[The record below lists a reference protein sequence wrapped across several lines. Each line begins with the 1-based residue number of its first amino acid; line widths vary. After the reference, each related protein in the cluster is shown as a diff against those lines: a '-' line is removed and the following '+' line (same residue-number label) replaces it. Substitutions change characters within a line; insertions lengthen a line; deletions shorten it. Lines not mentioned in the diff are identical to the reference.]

1 MKNTLLLSVCV
12 FGLGLNSAYGDLPCA
27 YLNDAGEVEQVA
39 SVERT
44 PPRFRS
50 RVVCAGE
57 DSSIPSPEDVEL
69 DGTVR
74 TASFVTD
81 LGPIDVKWPLS
92 VERCFG
98 RSPAR
103 AVDDAAATVN
113 KALASARFPPEV
125 KNGSRR
131 WTLAFTDRAAAIK
144 QFPAALTIG
153 GHPGFMLPPNQIYLI
168 ADFISPT
175 CDRTGVADAVLTQVL
190 LHEMGH
196 VIEFLILGNEFG
208 LDRPRAEGF
217 ASWFE
222 QYSAD
227 FSRAIPKNSVRAYY
241 RKLAAEALKTLPAPF
256 DGTPYDYARAAL
268 KFDAIVNKRGVS
280 GLMGLYDV
288 MKSDHVSFD
297 QAAEKNLKWSPK
309 FLEREMAELV
319 EGY

>member
-1 MKNTLLLSVCV
+1 MRKIFILCAGIVGLSVS
-12 FGLGLNSAYGDLPCA
+12 GAYGDLRCA
-27 YLNDAGEVEQVA
+27 YLSDEGEVEQVDSIEKA
-39 SVERT
+39 

-50 RVVCAGE
+50 RIVCAGG
-57 DSSIPSPEDVEL
+57 DSGIPSPEDVEL

-103 AVDDAAATVN
+103 AVADAATTVN

-125 KNGSRR
+125 KNGSRK
-131 WTLAFTDRAAAIK
+131 WTLAFTDRAAALK

-175 CDRTGVADAVLTQVL
+175 CDQTGVADAVLTQVL

-227 FSRAIPKNSVRAYY
+227 FSRAIPKESVRKYY

-268 KFDAIVNKRGVS
+268 KFDAIVSKRGVI
-280 GLMGLYDV
+280 GLMDIYSV
-288 MKSDHVSFD
+288 MKRDHILFD
-297 QAAEKNLKWSPK
+297 QAVEKSLKWSQK
-309 FLEREMAELV
+309 FLDREMAELV
-319 EGY
+319 VGY